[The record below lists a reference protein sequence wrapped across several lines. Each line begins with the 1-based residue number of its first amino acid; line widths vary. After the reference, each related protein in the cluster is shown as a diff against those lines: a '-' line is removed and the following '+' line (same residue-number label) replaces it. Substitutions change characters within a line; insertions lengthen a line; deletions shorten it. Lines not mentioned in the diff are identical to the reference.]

1 MDIDLFWYWYYCG
14 NLEEGFKI
22 KVSHYNLI
30 CPFLNLNYELSIVH
44 WEACILYILYMCQSV
59 FPCIDWIWSDCC
71 HRQEHRSWLHI
82 KNSADLHRTS
92 CAVLD
97 MKDDRYPITS
107 LYVECVADGKYCPRS
122 VTMRGWSPDH
132 QAWSGLN
139 TLLAWHQVWA
149 GFLNTWVTLHSQQP
163 SQLHLIFTTMR
174 W

>member
-1 MDIDLFWYWYYCG
+1 MFQPSGPEHWYLLIRVGHDGYLAIILSDVKFKVFVIFNLKGFMTAWILISSEFWYWYYCG

-30 CPFLNLNYELSIVH
+30 CPFLNLNLLRIINCPLRGMYV
-44 WEACILYILYMCQSV
+44 LYMCQSV

-97 MKDDRYPITS
+97 MKG
-107 LYVECVADGKYCPRS
+107 VK
-122 VTMRGWSPDH
+122 
-132 QAWSGLN
+132 
-139 TLLAWHQVWA
+139 
-149 GFLNTWVTLHSQQP
+149 HSI
-163 SQLHLIFTTMR
+163 L
-174 W
+174 